1 MNGISLF
8 TASVIIC
15 AFACDLSADT
25 PQIRVTIHVFNE
37 TGDNAQIVSALSREF
52 RKLDGVSVT
61 DKQPALTIVC
71 DVTPSEV
78 VTPSQKIPVGYAA
91 AVAVLNAN
99 DQLVA
104 IMAQTHGTIDG
115 LAHEIAIKIDGTT
128 IEPMRRKAQPTNS
141 P

>member
-1 MNGISLF
+1 
-8 TASVIIC
+8 V
-15 AFACDLSADT
+15 
-25 PQIRVTIHVFNE
+25 H
-37 TGDNAQIVSALSREF
+37 
-52 RKLDGVSVT
+52 GVSVT

-71 DVTPSEV
+71 DVTPL
-78 VTPSQKIPVGYAA
+78 VTPSQKIPLGYAA

-104 IMAQTHGTIDG
+104 IMAQTHVTIDG

-128 IEPMRRKAQPTNS
+128 IESMRRKAQPTNS